1 MLSQTLRIP
10 EYIKYLLT
18 AKSRHGTHSPFVYDF
33 ADNVLYNNKENPL
46 FYDIELIRQR
56 MLQSKATIEVEDLG
70 AKGKQRYTIPLRLLV
85 SRAAKQSKY
94 ARLLSR
100 ICAYYK
106 PQFVVELGTNVG
118 LSAMYQ
124 AASFID
130 PTQQRLFTIEG
141 SNKLCE
147 IAQYNIEKV
156 GLADSINCIHGN
168 FDAVLPELVRQLP
181 RIDMAFIDGN
191 HRKKPTLDY
200 LELIL
205 SKSHNHTIIVFD
217 DIRWSYE
224 MEECWEEIKA
234 HPKINVSIDLFFMGV
249 VFLRTEQE
257 SEHFSLRF

>member
-1 MLSQTLRIP
+1 M
-10 EYIKYLLT
+10 
-18 AKSRHGTHSPFVYDF
+18 
-33 ADNVLYNNKENPL
+33 
-46 FYDIELIRQR
+46 
-56 MLQSKATIEVEDLG
+56 
-70 AKGKQRYTIPLRLLV
+70 
-85 SRAAKQSKY
+85 
-94 ARLLSR
+94 
-100 ICAYYK
+100 
-106 PQFVVELGTNVG
+106 
-118 LSAMYQ
+118 
-124 AASFID
+124 
-130 PTQQRLFTIEG
+130 
-141 SNKLCE
+141 CE